1 MILSVFRWFV
11 NITLMSSSSLH
22 VMNKKWQELYIFPYQ
37 SVFFFNFSEID
48 VYLLGMILEIKRMG
62 MGWPSGCVTA
72 SFNNSGHV
80 PCQQIVAHDRA
91 VPSDA
96 HIASH

>member
-1 MILSVFRWFV
+1 
-11 NITLMSSSSLH
+11 
-22 VMNKKWQELYIFPYQ
+22 
-37 SVFFFNFSEID
+37 
-48 VYLLGMILEIKRMG
+48 MG

-80 PCQQIVAHDRA
+80 PCQQIVAHHRA

-96 HIASH
+96 HMASH